1 MIQYLKKYF
10 LFIFKKK
17 LIQNY
22 FYLKNNKK
30 FDLLPEFEKDFINTD
45 INLDFKYLKEFY
57 QYYNIDLN
65 LTLKQLLYE
74 KYFFL
79 R

>member
-1 MIQYLKKYF
+1 MIKYLKKYF
-10 LFIFKKK
+10 LFSFKKK
-17 LIQNY
+17 LTQNY
-22 FYLKNNKK
+22 FYLKNKK

-45 INLDFKYLKEFY
+45 INLDFKYLKKFH

-74 KYFFL
+74 KYFIN
-79 R
+79 